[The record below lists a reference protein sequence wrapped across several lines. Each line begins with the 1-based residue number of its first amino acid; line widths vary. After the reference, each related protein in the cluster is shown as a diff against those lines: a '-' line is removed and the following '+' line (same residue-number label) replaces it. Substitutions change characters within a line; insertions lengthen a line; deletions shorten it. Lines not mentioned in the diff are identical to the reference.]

1 MLSLSNISNSDSY
14 DVDFGKKKKKKKPLW
29 IPVNVINKI
38 IGTFTMYV
46 DADMDLAFIECAGVQ
61 DTHWKSKQK

>member
-1 MLSLSNISNSDSY
+1 MMWTL
-14 DVDFGKKKKKKKPLW
+14 VKKKKKKPLW

-46 DADMDLAFIECAGVQ
+46 DADMDLAFIECASIQ
-61 DTHWKSKQK
+61 DTL

>member
-1 MLSLSNISNSDSY
+1 MMWTS
-14 DVDFGKKKKKKKPLW
+14 VKKKKKKKPLW

-61 DTHWKSKQK
+61 DTH